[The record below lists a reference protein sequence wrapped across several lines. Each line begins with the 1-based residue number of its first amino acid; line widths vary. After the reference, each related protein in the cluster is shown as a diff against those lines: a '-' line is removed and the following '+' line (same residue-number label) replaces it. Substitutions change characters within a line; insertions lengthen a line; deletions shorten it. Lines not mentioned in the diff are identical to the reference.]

1 MALINCP
8 ECGKEISDK
17 AASCPNCGNPM
28 NLQGSTVAASKQTD
42 TIENKDILK
51 CPKCNTSEFEV
62 TECKLSGE
70 HKGKS
75 VNVIQCSNPQ
85 CRHIVGIVDN
95 SILSVFG
102 QVADILEKRL
112 DKIEKSIQSSR

>member
-1 MALINCP
+1 M
-8 ECGKEISDK
+8 E
-17 AASCPNCGNPM
+17 
-28 NLQGSTVAASKQTD
+28 TT
-42 TIENKDILK
+42 K

-75 VNVIQCSNPQ
+75 VNVIQCSTPQ